1 MTLFIMNLN
10 IFKSLA
16 KLFKE
21 NGFSLF
27 MIGGTSRDYL
37 LNLEVLDYD
46 FVSDATPEDM
56 KKFIPDANYHFEKYG
71 SVRLKIDGV
80 HVDITTFRSEGEYL
94 DFRHPNSVKY
104 VKTIEEDFVRRDFT
118 INAIY
123 IDEDMKCIDPSGG
136 LIDLKNRVIRFIGDP
151 IKRIK
156 EDPLRILRAER
167 FKEKLN
173 FEIEEKSLEA
183 INKYRYLLD
192 KLNPEKVKEELRKI
206 NHK

>member
-1 MTLFIMNLN
+1 MNLN
-10 IFKSLA
+10 LFKSLA

-56 KKFIPDANYHFEKYG
+56 KKFLPDANYHFEKYG
-71 SVRLKIDGV
+71 SIRLKIDGV

-136 LIDLKNRVIRFIGDP
+136 LIDLKNKVIRFIGDP

-192 KLNPEKVKEELRKI
+192 KLNPEKVKEELRKL

>member
-1 MTLFIMNLN
+1 MNLN
-10 IFKSLA
+10 LFKSLA

-46 FVSDATPEDM
+46 FVSDATPGDM
-56 KKFIPDANYHFEKYG
+56 KKFLPQANYHFEKYG
-71 SVRLKIDGV
+71 SVRLKIGGV

-136 LIDLKNRVIRFIGDP
+136 LNDLKNRTIRFIGDP

-192 KLNPEKVKEELRKI
+192 KLNPEKVKEELRKL

>member
-10 IFKSLA
+10 IFKTLA
-16 KLFKE
+16 RLFKE

-56 KKFIPDANYHFEKYG
+56 KEFLPEANYHFEKYG

-192 KLNPEKVKEELRKI
+192 KLNPEKVKEELRKL

>member
-1 MTLFIMNLN
+1 MNLN

-16 KLFKE
+16 KIFKE

-56 KKFIPDANYHFEKYG
+56 KKFLPQANYHFEKYG

-136 LIDLKNRVIRFIGDP
+136 LIDLKNRIIRFIGDP

>member
-1 MTLFIMNLN
+1 MNLN
-10 IFKSLA
+10 LFKSLA

-56 KKFIPDANYHFEKYG
+56 KKFLPDANYHFEKYG

-123 IDEDMKCIDPSGG
+123 IDEGMKCIDPSGG
-136 LIDLKNRVIRFIGDP
+136 LIDLKNKVIRFIGDP

-192 KLNPEKVKEELRKI
+192 KLNPEKVKEELRKL

>member
-1 MTLFIMNLN
+1 MNLN
-10 IFKSLA
+10 IFTSLA

-56 KKFIPDANYHFEKYG
+56 KKFLPNANYHFEKYG

-136 LIDLKNRVIRFIGDP
+136 LIDLKNKVIRFIGDP

-173 FEIEEKSLEA
+173 FVIEEKSLEA

-192 KLNPEKVKEELRKI
+192 KLNPEKVKEELRKL

>member
-56 KKFIPDANYHFEKYG
+56 KKFLPEANYHFEKYG

-136 LIDLKNRVIRFIGDP
+136 LIDLKNRTIRFIGDP

-192 KLNPEKVKEELRKI
+192 KLNPEKVKEELRKL

>member
-1 MTLFIMNLN
+1 MNLN
-10 IFKSLA
+10 LFKSLA

-37 LNLEVLDYD
+37 LKLEVLDYD

-56 KKFIPDANYHFEKYG
+56 KKFLPEANYHFEKYG